1 MRWFF
6 FLLFVVACGDDSAPV
21 DAGTDATDAMV
32 DASSDVTLDVAL
44 DVGADTPDAGTDPT
58 VVLPRTAIDASEVA
72 VIVNDAD
79 PQSVALADAYIA
91 ARGLAES
98 QRYTVTLAEGAVLD
112 PAEFASVFDSLSPQ
126 FDAAGVQAIALTW
139 TQPYRVGCM
148 SITAA
153 FALGF
158 DDMYCNTTGEA
169 CGATAPVAYF
179 DSSST
184 RPVDDHSIRPTM
196 MLAATDVDNGEAL
209 IARGVA
215 SDDTF
220 PSDTGWLVRT
230 TDDRRSVRWPT
241 FQNVIDQHS
250 SFDFRLIDNSDGSGS
265 NVVSDESDVFYYFT
279 GLARVA
285 DIDTNDY
292 RPGAIADHLTSFG
305 GRVPTSGQMSVVEW
319 LEAGVTGSYGTV
331 VEPCNFTQKFPNVP
345 IVVERYHR
353 GETLVEAYWKSV
365 RWPGEGLFVGEPLA
379 RPFGAQTSSFDG
391 TTVTIETNAVV
402 PGETWVVEAADSE
415 DGPWRLVLEPTATG
429 WERQTI
435 AFPHDGSAF
444 YRLVRQP
451 I

>member
-1 MRWFF
+1 MRS
-6 FLLFVVACGDDSAPV
+6 LVVLSLFALACGDDAMPPV
-21 DAGTDATDAMV
+21 DAAAEDARDASRDAAIDAPLDAGFDAV
-32 DASSDVTLDVAL
+32 DAPSD
-44 DVGADTPDAGTDPT
+44 P
-58 VVLPRTAIDASEVA
+58 VVLLPRTAIDPSELA

-79 PQSVALADAYIA
+79 PQSVALGDAHVA
-91 ARGLAES
+91 ARGLDAS
-98 QRYTVTLAEGAVLD
+98 QLLVVTLPASGAVLSEED
-112 PAEFASVFDSLSPQ
+112 FAPVYDALGPQ
-126 FDAAGVQAIALTW
+126 LDALGAQAIALTW

-158 DDMYCNTTGEA
+158 DTMYCNTSGMA
-169 CGATAPVAYF
+169 CGTTAPIDYF

-184 RPVDDHSIRPTM
+184 RPNDDHGLRPTM
-196 MLAATDVDNGEAL
+196 MLAATDVENGEAL

-220 PSDTGWLVRT
+220 PSGEGWLVRT
-230 TDDRRSVRWPT
+230 TDMARSVRWPT
-241 FQNVIDQHS
+241 FQGVVDQHTAL
-250 SFDFRLIDNSDGSGS
+250 SFRFIDNADGSSS
-265 NVVSDESDVFYYFT
+265 NVVSGESDVLFYFT

-285 DIDTNDY
+285 DIDTNEY

-319 LEAGVTGSYGTV
+319 LEVGVTGSYGTV
-331 VEPCNFTQKFPNVP
+331 VEPCNYTQKFPVVP
-345 IVVERYHR
+345 VVVERYFR

-379 RPFGAQTSSFDG
+379 RPFGAQSASFDG
-391 TTVTIETNAVV
+391 TMLTVETNAVV
-402 PGETWVVEAADSE
+402 PGETWAIEAADSE
-415 DGPWRLVLEPTATG
+415 DGPWRMVQAVTSDA

-444 YRLVRQP
+444 YRLEQRP
-451 I
+451 